1 MFAHKP
7 KEKLVGHGTPRRPR
21 SIFFATVAKL
31 ASWEASPETSAETL
45 TRYGRKICG
54 IISKL
59 TSRETLWKTS

>member
-1 MFAHKP
+1 MELLGDPVAFFCYRSKTG
-7 KEKLVGHGTPRRPR
+7 LVGI
-21 SIFFATVAKL
+21 SKKKKKL